1 MSGLFGV
8 GGGIIM
14 VPLLVWLTGVD
25 QKRASALSL
34 AAIIPAAAVGA
45 VSYGANGEI
54 DVPAALALAAGAV
67 PGALL
72 GTALLRRINVTVLRL
87 LFVLLLVLVAVRMLL
102 VVPPREAEVPLDV
115 PLLLLLFA
123 VGVLTGIASG
133 LLGVGGGVVIVP
145 VLIAGFGVGDLLAK
159 GTSLAVIVPTSLV
172 GTASN
177 ARRGL
182 VELRPALAV
191 GVAAALAS
199 YPGVATAFLL
209 PPRVA
214 AIAFA
219 VLLLA
224 TAIQLGSRT
233 WRDLRRPR

>member
-1 MSGLFGV
+1 
-8 GGGIIM
+8 M
-14 VPLLVWLTGVD
+14 VPLLVWLVGLD

-34 AAIIPAAAVGA
+34 AAIIPAAVVGA
-45 VSYGANGEI
+45 IGYGANGEI

-72 GTALLRRINVTVLRL
+72 GTALLRRLNVTVLRL
-87 LFVLLLVLVAVRMLL
+87 LFVLLLVIVAVRMAL
-102 VVPPREAEVPLDV
+102 VIPPRGAEVPLDA
-115 PLLLLLFA
+115 PLLAVLFG
-123 VGVLTGIASG
+123 VGLLTGIASG
-133 LLGVGGGVVIVP
+133 LLGVGGGVIIVP

-172 GTASN
+172 GTVSN
-177 ARRGL
+177 ARRRL
-182 VELRPALAV
+182 VDPPAALAV

-219 VLLLA
+219 VLLIA
-224 TAIQLGSRT
+224 TAVQLGLRT
-233 WRDLRRPR
+233 WRDARWHR